1 MKQHISRIVPILA
14 VFVVSLMALGATVG
28 VAVLAHE
35 GTRRVAVFATSETW
49 LAVRESGLPVV
60 KLALG
65 GMLIVV
71 DGVAAPEALER
82 LRAGTPFLLDAS
94 LIPGC
99 ESPGQ
104 GPDMKVRS

>member
-1 MKQHISRIVPILA
+1 MKQHLSRIVPILA
-14 VFVVSLMALGATVG
+14 VFIVSLVALGATVG

-35 GTRRVAVFATSETW
+35 GSRRVAVFATSDTW
-49 LAVRESGLPVV
+49 IAVKDSGLPVV
-60 KLALG
+60 RLALG

-99 ESPGQ
+99 ETPGQ
-104 GPDMKVRS
+104 APETEARS